1 MTHNDYLEK
10 AYFEGEIIDFKNA
23 NVPIATAGLQYAIAT
38 FAGLRGYK
46 QADGSVAI
54 LRLAD
59 HAKRMIESVKILGFP
74 YKLTADKLAHII
86 SDTVKANNPN
96 QDIYIRPFIYRSD
109 IALGPKISGEYQLAV
124 YVMNLEDYL
133 DSSKGLQLATSSWIR
148 VPDNAIPAK
157 AKASGAYIN
166 AAMAIEEAQANGFD
180 SAIMLDHKGDV
191 GEGAVMNVFI
201 VRHGVL
207 LTPGLGGDLLEGITR
222 RCVVELAALH
232 NIPIEESPIRRS
244 QLYTA
249 EEAFVTGTA
258 AKVSWVAGID
268 RREISQTPGKITKQ
282 ISDSFEAIV
291 RGEHELSDNW
301 LTKI

>member
-1 MTHNDYLEK
+1 MIHNDYLEK
-10 AYFEGEIIDFKNA
+10 AYFEGEIIDFKDA

-38 FAGLRGYK
+38 FAGLRGYR
-46 QADGSVAI
+46 QSDGSMAI

-59 HAKRMIESVKILGFP
+59 HAQRMAESVKILGFP
-74 YKLTADKLAHII
+74 YKKTPEKLAQII
-86 SDTVKANNPN
+86 SDTVKANSPS

-109 IALGPKISGEYQLAV
+109 IELGPKITGDYQLAV
-124 YVMNLEDYL
+124 YAMHLKDYL
-133 DSSKGLQLATSSWIR
+133 EGSKGLQLATSSWIR

-166 AAMAIEEAQANGFD
+166 AALAIEEAQSNGFD

-191 GEGAVMNVFI
+191 GEGAVMNLFM
-201 VRHGVL
+201 VRHGKL

-222 RCVVELAALH
+222 RSVVELAKLH
-232 NIPIEESPIRRS
+232 KIPMYEGTIRRS

-268 RREISQTPGKITKQ
+268 RREISQEPGAITKR
-282 ISDSFEAIV
+282 ISDSYEAIV
-291 RGEHELSDNW
+291 RGEHTLSDSW